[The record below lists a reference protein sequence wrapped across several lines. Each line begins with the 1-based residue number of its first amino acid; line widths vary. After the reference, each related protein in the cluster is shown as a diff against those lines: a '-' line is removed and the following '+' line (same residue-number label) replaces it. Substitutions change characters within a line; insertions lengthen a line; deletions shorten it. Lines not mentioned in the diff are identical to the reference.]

1 MEDLI
6 QTWIYSVLVSGCV
19 CSILMFFNTDGKM
32 KPLLETGCACAMILT
47 FLSPVNKICLSPN
60 ISADYNHMYKN
71 FSICIDYDDKFKA
84 FIEEQ
89 YRAYIL
95 NEAKSF
101 GVSLTEAKVTAVQDE
116 NENWIPYE
124 VFYTTDHLIDDEF
137 MKHIS
142 NELGIAEERQHIN
155 DANEVQ

>member
-1 MEDLI
+1 MN
-6 QTWIYSVLVSGCV
+6 Q
-19 CSILMFFNTDGKM
+19 
-32 KPLLETGCACAMILT
+32 
-47 FLSPVNKICLSPN
+47 
-60 ISADYNHMYKN
+60 N
-71 FSICIDYDDKFKA
+71 FSICIDYDEKFKA

-95 NEAKSF
+95 NEAKSY

-124 VFYTTDHLIDDEF
+124 VFYTTDQLIDDEF

-142 NELGIAEERQHIN
+142 NELGIAEERQYIS